1 MGLHAEGTCVDD
13 AGGAWP
19 LSSPPSQ
26 DGGSAIMEAAS
37 SGHVES
43 VRALVELKADVN
55 CQDQV
60 RGDAPPRS
68 GVPCGVTR
76 CSPACSSPTIGHV
89 T

>member
-1 MGLHAEGTCVDD
+1 MGRHAEGTYLDG
-13 AGGAWP
+13 AGGVWP

-26 DGGSAIMEAAS
+26 DGRSAIMHAAYG
-37 SGHVES
+37 GHVES
-43 VRALVELKADVN
+43 VRTLVELKADVN
-55 CQDQV
+55 CQSKV
-60 RGDAPPRS
+60 RGDAAPRS

>member
-1 MGLHAEGTCVDD
+1 MGRHAEGTCLDA
-13 AGGAWP
+13 AGGVCP

-26 DGGSAIMEAAS
+26 YGESAIMLAAKY
-37 SGHVES
+37 GHVES
-43 VRALVELKADVN
+43 VRTLVELKADVN